1 MAEQPKQVVYR
12 ISEKDNVA
20 TALTEVT
27 PGEVT
32 LRGGAGG
39 STVLAKE
46 AIASGHKIALR
57 DIKAG
62 EPVVKYGVQIGECTK
77 DIPAGHWVH
86 LHNIRSLYDGYSSGM
101 NVVTGLPNDA
111 KYE

>member
-39 STVLAKE
+39 STVLAKYPQPIRWLFQRNE
-46 AIASGHKIALR
+46 RCNRPSQRCKIR
-57 DIKAG
+57 
-62 EPVVKYGVQIGECTK
+62 
-77 DIPAGHWVH
+77 
-86 LHNIRSLYDGYSSGM
+86 IRRCG
-101 NVVTGLPNDA
+101 
-111 KYE
+111 